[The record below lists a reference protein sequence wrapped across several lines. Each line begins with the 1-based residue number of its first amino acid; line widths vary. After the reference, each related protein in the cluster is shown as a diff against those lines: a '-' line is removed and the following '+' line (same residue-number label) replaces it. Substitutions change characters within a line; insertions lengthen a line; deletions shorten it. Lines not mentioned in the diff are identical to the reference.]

1 MVADHGRQF
10 VEITE
15 ESSMR
20 FPSLLLRTAFRG
32 ILVAMALA
40 FAYQGARADTFTFTP
55 AAVGLTGAAVTAD
68 NVLLSN
74 FSNLTYTGATTFSD
88 RGFLSITGFQL
99 GGSNVTAGGLNS
111 TYSLWFA
118 FNGTGHL
125 TAGTSS
131 TDPRTAVTAGVFDTL
146 TYNLVGASGN
156 ATFGF
161 SGQNPTVTPGGATQ
175 TLGSGTLINGNVV
188 TTPANGNSAFVPT
201 AAGTVT
207 FAIAAG
213 KEGFFSPNPFHDKAF
228 FAFTNAVTTVEPFG
242 SGGPGSGFL
251 TNNGGGNLNFVDSV
265 LAPVPEPSTGIFV
278 ATVLTGV
285 ALLYRRRSPRS

>member
-1 MVADHGRQF
+1 
-10 VEITE
+10 
-15 ESSMR
+15 
-20 FPSLLLRTAFRG
+20 
-32 ILVAMALA
+32 MALA
-40 FAYQGARADTFTFTP
+40 FAYEGAWADTFTFTP
-55 AAVGLTGAAVTAD
+55 SAVGLTGAAVTAD

-88 RGFLSITGFQL
+88 NGFLSITGFQL

-111 TYSLWFA
+111 TYSLWFR

-125 TAGTSS
+125 TIGTSS

-146 TYNLVGASGN
+146 TYSFVGASGN

-161 SGQNPTVTPGGATQ
+161 SGMTPIVTPGGATQ
-175 TLGSGTLINGNVV
+175 TLASGSLLNGNVV
-188 TTPANGNSAFVPT
+188 TTPANGGIAFVPT

-207 FAIAAG
+207 FAIASG
-213 KEGFFSPNPFHDKAF
+213 KEGFFSPNNPFHDMAF

-242 SGGPGSGFL
+242 TGGPGSGFL
-251 TNNGGGNLNFVDSV
+251 TNNGGGNLDFVDSA

-278 ATVLTGV
+278 GTVLTGLG
-285 ALLYRRRSPRS
+285 LLYRRRSRRS